1 MMHIKMSNSVQLKKT
16 WPYVP
21 FQINKELN
29 LFLSRGYW
37 HVSSLAKWNRNILS
51 LLLSQAAYRDIFFH
65 INTQLESNMS
75 PVMIIWNLSVLKREI
90 WLEVEQIYT
99 TYWIAVTC
107 QSDRGITWH
116 VGLGPLILVT
126 TLLILWAFYL
136 VKKKIKY
143 FWSVAWPHNWSV
155 TWLCGWR
162 RLVLSHHPADCAMF
176 GFHRSR

>member
-1 MMHIKMSNSVQLKKT
+1 MSNSVQLKKT

-75 PVMIIWNLSVLKREI
+75 PVIIIWSLFVLKREI
-90 WLEVEQIYT
+90 
-99 TYWIAVTC
+99 
-107 QSDRGITWH
+107 
-116 VGLGPLILVT
+116 
-126 TLLILWAFYL
+126 
-136 VKKKIKY
+136 
-143 FWSVAWPHNWSV
+143 
-155 TWLCGWR
+155 
-162 RLVLSHHPADCAMF
+162 
-176 GFHRSR
+176 